1 MGNSKEFL
9 SMGGYLHYLD
19 KYEKKNLKV
28 LDRSI
33 CDNCHKLFRGG
44 YPQIDGETFK
54 LCHEC
59 FNVLRGVVRDI
70 ENIFDG

>member
-1 MGNSKEFL
+1 
-9 SMGGYLHYLD
+9 
-19 KYEKKNLKV
+19 V

-33 CDNCHKLFRGG
+33 CDNCHKLFSGG

-70 ENIFDG
+70 ENIFDSDE